1 MGFKKERLGP
11 RLVEAARGGER
22 YRDVHVFF
30 GGTGAVGGTAVLEL
44 LSMYEEMFAIAP
56 PADDD
61 IPIIVA
67 TGTSREEIEVF
78 TNRMFRFLESRHGSQ
93 KRIRVRNGYLTH
105 SGVFVAL
112 ERFEIDA
119 LPALKQFAEL
129 RESERRAQLATVL
142 ERMGARA
149 GAPPESIGEALAQS
163 VPTNPFTGYLNEVR
177 EQWADIRAVER
188 FRSVLIG
195 IPVPSLL
202 AYHERNL
209 EVVAEQVDGFAE
221 EVEKLKERFLDLLV
235 NDLARVRDCSDNFAI
250 AHTTAVGGMYDEVAP
265 GKVSI
270 RLGFAHSAHDEKLV
284 FKQQYAESLTRRY
297 AKAGLNVLITAA
309 AIGIDEVKMG
319 ERLPLHRTIRQMFKD
334 TPDDELPISGSR
346 GRAAGKLSGA
356 SHERPARVGQYQRSF
371 EPITVPLDETART
384 RVEFSLGEEIRPA
397 YALRSGENG
406 FFTVANAEAL
416 YRVMRVA
423 SSAELGLV
431 LARLALLGDDPLSP
445 WFPGHVCYYTE
456 SDNSRQVFDFLAQDR
471 LRRSQ
476 LSGLDPMALQD
487 LGSAKHQGEL
497 HTLALF
503 VLLHRLR
510 TFDVSAIDPYVELKR
525 FDAATFFVEH
535 SFALTLDDVSSWEA
549 GPLSADLRRLVTAR
563 TPTDL
568 EPLLR
573 RSGDELF
580 ARRQDAKRLVLDR
593 VLHAVWAI
601 PSLGSPFVY
610 TGEDGNAYVRT
621 GYYIAPLEL
630 LFAHRSDLADRLRA
644 DHRRSRNPCSYA
656 TYRDYNLAVGGFIDV
671 RPHAIL
677 CSASNDSVDLRGRV
691 RTVRAE
697 EDLRSALAEIEPY
710 GFFATCGLVAVLFR
724 LRALYRV
731 LQESMTETGTL
742 QTFRWQM
749 PRDAAGRLI
758 LVPGIVEA
766 LRMVS
771 EGLEKTTGTERL
783 DGMWGYE
790 RRTIVDRSAAAR
802 FLSERESA
810 IGH

>member
-11 RLVEAARGGER
+11 RLVEAARSGER
-22 YRDVHVFF
+22 YCDVHVFF

-56 PADDD
+56 PADDQ
-61 IPIIVA
+61 IPIIIA
-67 TGTSREEIEVF
+67 TGTTREEIEVF
-78 TNRMFRFLESRHGSQ
+78 TNRLFRFLESRHGNE
-93 KRIRVRNGYLTH
+93 KRTWVRNGYLTH

-119 LPALKQFAEL
+119 LPSLKQFAEL
-129 RESERRAQLATVL
+129 RESERHAQLPSVL
-142 ERMGARA
+142 ERMGTHI
-149 GAPPESIGEALAQS
+149 GESPERIGEALAAS
-163 VPTNPFTGYLNEVR
+163 VPTDPFTGYLEEVR
-177 EQWADIRAVER
+177 RQWADVRSLER

-195 IPVPSLL
+195 IPIPSLL

-209 EVVAEQVDGFAE
+209 EVVAEQVDGFAA
-221 EVEKLKERFLDLLV
+221 EVVKLKERFLDLLV
-235 NDLARVRDCSDNFAI
+235 SDLSRVRDGSDNFAI
-250 AHTTAVGGMYDEVAP
+250 AHTTAVGGMYDENAS

-284 FKQQYAESLTRRY
+284 FKQQYAEALTQRY

-334 TPDDELPISGSR
+334 TPDDQLPISGLR

-356 SHERPARVGQYQRSF
+356 AHERPAPVGQYQRSF
-371 EPITVPLDETART
+371 EPISVALDETART
-384 RVEFSLGEEIRPA
+384 PVEFSRGEEIRPS

-423 SSAELGLV
+423 SSSELALV
-431 LARLALLGDDPLSP
+431 LARLALLGDDRLSP

-456 SDNSRQVFDFLAQDR
+456 GDNSRQVFDFLGQDR

-497 HTLALF
+497 HTLSLF
-503 VLLHRLR
+503 ILLHRLR

-535 SFALTLDDVSSWEA
+535 SSTLTLDDVASWEVA
-549 GPLSADLRRLVTAR
+549 SLSADLRRMVTAR
-563 TPTDL
+563 SPADL

-593 VLHAVWAI
+593 VLHAIWAI

-610 TGEDGNAYVRT
+610 SDDHGHAYLRT

-630 LFAHRSDLADRLRA
+630 LFAHQSALADKLRA
-644 DHRRSRNPCSYA
+644 DHRSSRNACSYA
-656 TYRDYNLAVGGFIDV
+656 TYRDYNLAVGGFIDI
-671 RPHAIL
+671 RPHAIV
-677 CSASNDSVDLRGRV
+677 CSAANDNADLRRRV
-691 RTVRAE
+691 RTVRT
-697 EDLRSALAEIEPY
+697 EDDMRGALAEIEPY

-724 LRALYRV
+724 LRALHRM
-731 LQESMTETGTL
+731 LQESMIETGTL

-749 PRDAAGRLI
+749 PRDGAGRLI
-758 LVPGIVEA
+758 LVPGILEA

-783 DGMWGYE
+783 DGTWGYE
-790 RRTIVDRSAAAR
+790 RRTVDDRRIAAR
-802 FLSERESA
+802 FE
-810 IGH
+810 